1 VRHEQKEVDDRRLI
15 LRNCVVDEGRPLE
28 AAFQEEVSNGLPPL
42 RAKAVVV
49 SREGKGPEMTGSR
62 VSHEEERE

>member
-1 VRHEQKEVDDRRLI
+1 

-28 AAFQEEVSNGLPPL
+28 TAFQEEVSNDLPRL
-42 RAKAVVV
+42 RSKAVVV

-62 VSHEEERE
+62 VSHEEERK

>member
-1 VRHEQKEVDDRRLI
+1 

-42 RAKAVVV
+42 RAKAVVE
-49 SREGKGPEMTGSR
+49 SGEGKGQEMTGSR